1 MFNTGISSVTF
12 KKLIELF
19 LCLARQHQQYSKAFL
34 YSPLALRILSVAGN
48 YRIGLENQEVVS
60 THLQNTWKIEYLML
74 CKSLFRKCMA
84 NGEGRTSGS
93 SRSDNRFNTLMAA
106 LKKNKENAK
115 SAGRNVGSH
124 LVLELSLSL
133 PKLKPSQ
140 PFLSCSHFSSR
151 FSFEQQELV

>member
-1 MFNTGISSVTF
+1 
-12 KKLIELF
+12 
-19 LCLARQHQQYSKAFL
+19 
-34 YSPLALRILSVAGN
+34 
-48 YRIGLENQEVVS
+48 
-60 THLQNTWKIEYLML
+60 
-74 CKSLFRKCMA
+74 MA